1 MRKVWSWGCLA
12 ATVLVSGCNSPH
24 LAISAESATV
34 PAGSSMAFQALAQDS
49 DGQITWTLSGPGSLD
64 LTTGPQITYRAPPTY
79 DPAGQHTAV
88 ITVQLS
94 DAADQTRKIGI
105 TITQP
110 STNIGGIP
118 GLDTNVTVTYDERD
132 IPTITCT
139 KTTDCY
145 AVLGYIHARDRFFQM
160 DFLRRAAR
168 GTLAELIGS
177 SGADQDVSSRTVF
190 TVRSRTASTPTAVAL
205 ADELTAYSMTD
216 PLVAPLFNAY
226 TAGIN
231 TWIGQLRANPA
242 LLPGEYKQL
251 LYPIDPTKTADVP
264 DWSNVDTAAIE
275 RLQQFQLSANIGE
288 KTDYGKWAQAYGQGA
303 LADNIKMA
311 AWIRSKMP
319 APSYTLSGSGY
330 PGTPAPILSPNLPPS
345 AGYPLDG
352 VRRLIQP
359 LERLLKP
366 LRERAGSNNWVV
378 DGAHSSTG
386 KAMVSNDPHLSLQ
399 YPSLFHLSHIIASEE
414 GLNIIG
420 SMFPGVPVTLIGRG
434 AHVGWGVT
442 VVGYDVTELYLEKL
456 VANPN
461 GTLSVVYNG
470 SNVPL
475 IVSKQTINVRSAQ
488 GMGTQDLTV
497 LIVPHHGPIVSIDL
511 DALRAVSVRWTGH
524 ETQTDDAHAFYRLN
538 RAASVADAMQA
549 LDGDPKPDGGTYTG
563 YFTGAQNFI
572 LADDQGNI
580 GYDPHAC
587 VPFRPWA
594 AHKFGAQGVYPAP
607 ATPVPGQGVPVT
619 PVPLEWGDNL
629 GLPLCVPNNLL
640 PRADHSDKGFLAT
653 ANSDPLGVSNDDNPY
668 ENNPNNVPYLSFNW
682 DDGLGFRI
690 QRIQTVLSSKID
702 AGTVSLDDLHALQA
716 DHVLTLAGPFLNALE
731 AAGAGASNN
740 PNVSAGS
747 VLLETWRTNGLDC
760 PTGLTGGTE
769 DTGLDPVTALNDTD
783 RTRSTDS
790 AACLLFHTFLRRVLN
805 ATFAD
810 DAAIPGVNPSGQ
822 EAIRAFLWLVSSEGQ
837 AANTGNSLCSDVNSS
852 GQKTANKTCLQQA
865 TDALGWAYAKLKNA
879 YGAETNWRWGRV
891 HTVTFANYLYP
902 LVDQGFNPGPFARP
916 GGASTVDVGNP
927 SGGDPNNLNFAFT
940 SAGNVRW
947 SAVLDGT
954 LANTTMQ
961 LPGLEEDGA
970 FDPRKQGMLGQWLNN
985 KYFNFPF
992 KQSDVT
998 SLRTE
1003 TFNP

>member
-24 LAISAESATV
+24 LAISAELATV
-34 PAGSSMAFQALAQDS
+34 PAGSSKAFQALAQDS

-64 LTTGPQITYRAPPTY
+64 LTTGPQVTYSAPATY
-79 DPAGQHTAV
+79 DPAGQHSAT

-94 DAADQTRKIGI
+94 DAADETRKIAI

-110 STNIGGIP
+110 STNIAGIP
-118 GLDTNVTVTYDERD
+118 GLSTNVTVTYDERD
-132 IPTITCT
+132 IPTINCI
-139 KTTDCY
+139 KTADCY
-145 AVLGYIHARDRFFQM
+145 AVLGYIHARDRFFEM
-160 DFLRRAAR
+160 DFLRRAGR

-177 SGADQDVSSRTVF
+177 AGADQDVSSRTVF
-190 TVRSRTASTPTAVAL
+190 TVRSRINSTTAVAL
-205 ADELTAYSMTD
+205 ADELNDYIQTD

-231 TWIGQLRANPA
+231 TWIGQLRTNPA
-242 LLPGEYKQL
+242 LLPGEYQQL

-264 DWSNVDTAAIE
+264 DWSNVDTVAIF

-303 LADNIKMA
+303 LADNIKIA
-311 AWIRSKMP
+311 AWIRSLMP

-330 PGTPAPILSPNLPPS
+330 PGTPPPVLSPNLPP
-345 AGYPLDG
+345 AVGYPLDG
-352 VRRLIQP
+352 VKRLIQP

-378 DGAHSSTG
+378 DGAHSNTG

-399 YPSLFHLSHIIASEE
+399 YPALFHLSHIIASEE

-420 SMFPGVPVTLIGRG
+420 SAFPGVPVTLIGRG

-461 GTLSVVYNG
+461 GTLSVVYNSG
-470 SNVPL
+470 NVPL
-475 IVSKQTINVRSAQ
+475 IVSSQTINVRSAQ
-488 GMGTQDLTV
+488 GMGTQNLTV

-511 DALRAVSVRWTGH
+511 NALTAVSMRWTGH
-524 ETQTDDAHAFYRLN
+524 ETQTDDAHAFYLLN
-538 RAASVADAMQA
+538 RATSVANAMQA
-549 LDGDPKPDGGTYTG
+549 LDGDADSKLDGGPYTG
-563 YFTGAQNFI
+563 YFTGAQNFV

-594 AHKFGAQGVYPAP
+594 AHKQGVYPAP
-607 ATPVPGQGVPVT
+607 ATPVPGQGG
-619 PVPLEWGDNL
+619 LEWADNL
-629 GLPLCVPNNLL
+629 GGSLCVPNDKL
-640 PRADHSDKGFLAT
+640 PKSAGSSKGFLAT
-653 ANSDPLGVSNDDNPY
+653 ANSDPLGVSQDDNPY
-668 ENNPNNVPYLSFNW
+668 ENNPNGVPYLSFNW
-682 DDGLGFRI
+682 SDGLGFRI
-690 QRIQTVLSSKID
+690 QRIQTVLSGKID

-716 DHVLTLAGPFLNALE
+716 DHVLTLAQPFLDALV
-731 AAGAGASNN
+731 AAGAPTSDNA
-740 PNVSAGS
+740 NVNAGWM
-747 VLLETWRTNGLDC
+747 LLSKWSLDC
-760 PTGLTGGTE
+760 PTGLTGGTQ
-769 DTGLDPVTALNDTD
+769 DTGLDPVTALNDSD
-783 RTRSTDS
+783 PTRSTDS
-790 AACLLFHTFLRRVLN
+790 AACLLFHTFLRRVLS

-810 DAAIPGVNPSGQ
+810 DAAIPGVDPSGQ
-822 EAIRAFLWLVSSEGQ
+822 EAIRAFLWLVSPAGQ
-837 AANTGNSLCSDVNSS
+837 AANASHSLCSDVNSS
-852 GQKTANKTCLQQA
+852 GQKIADKTCLQQA
-865 TDALGWAYAKLKNA
+865 TDALGFAYALLKNA
-879 YGAETNWRWGRV
+879 YGPETNWRWGRV
-891 HTVTFANYLYP
+891 HTVTFANFLYP
-902 LVDQGFNPGPFARP
+902 LVDQGYNPGPFARP
-916 GGASTVDVGNP
+916 GGASTVDVGDP

-985 KYFNFPF
+985 VYFNFPF
-992 KQSDVT
+992 QQSDVT
-998 SLRTE
+998 ALRTE
-1003 TFNP
+1003 TFVTQ